1 MGKAASSP
9 MSRHGTPPAASDR
22 PRDEGRLHVVAPMID
37 PFNPEVISLA
47 CGEQINQN
55 LTLIALE
62 VAIAMHGASQA
73 ADTPFR
79 PK

>member
-1 MGKAASSP
+1 
-9 MSRHGTPPAASDR
+9 
-22 PRDEGRLHVVAPMID
+22 MID